1 MTSESPENL
10 HLAEFNIAEAK
21 YDLDDPRMADF
32 VNNLDRINAMAERM
46 PGFVWRLK
54 DEPEGATAAAW
65 DGNARLVDNLSV
77 WETARQLET
86 FVFKTAHRQIYAR
99 RHEWFPLME
108 SHHFV
113 MWWVEPGHRPSREEA
128 QARLRLLDEQGP
140 GPDAF
145 GWDQLELADAVWREA
160 RCA

>member
-1 MTSESPENL
+1 MKHPVDR

-54 DEPEGATAAAW
+54 DEPEGSMAAAW

-77 WETARQLET
+77 WETPEQLIT
-86 FVFKTAHRQIYAR
+86 FAFHTAHKQIYAR
-99 RHEWFPLME
+99 RADWFPLMQ

-113 MWWVEPGHRPSREEA
+113 MWWIEPGHVPTREES
-128 QARLRLLDEQGP
+128 QAKLRHLDDHGP
-140 GPDAF
+140 TPDAF
-145 GWDQLELADAVWREA
+145 VWDQLDIDMDALKEA

>member
-1 MTSESPENL
+1 MDHPVGK

-21 YDLDDPRMADF
+21 WDLSDPRMADF

-54 DEPEGATAAAW
+54 DEPEGTMAAAW
-65 DGNARLVDNLSV
+65 DGNPRLLDNLSV
-77 WETARQLET
+77 WETPEQLVT
-86 FVFKTAHRQIYAR
+86 FVFQTAHKQIYAR
-99 RHEWFPLME
+99 REEWFPLME

-113 MWWVEPGHRPSREEA
+113 LWWVEPGHQPSREEA
-128 QARLRLLDEQGP
+128 QGKLRYLDEHGP
-140 GPDAF
+140 TPEAF
-145 GWDQLELADAVWREA
+145 LWDQLELNTSEWREA